1 MKYYDKISDLIGKTP
16 LVRINKINP
25 YPETLIL
32 AKLERFNPGGSVKD
46 RVAKSMLDDAENKG
60 LLGPDKIVLESTS
73 GNTGIGLAMLC
84 ALKGYQCELVMPESM
99 SIERRM
105 IMMAY
110 GAKVTLTPAGEGTD
124 GARDYVRRKL
134 SEEPEIYFSPNQY
147 DNPANWKAH
156 FENTAQEIIED
167 TDGKIT
173 HFVAGLGTSGTLMGV
188 ARGLKERLADVK
200 IVSVEP
206 KTDSFI
212 QGLRDLDVQEIPLIF
227 DESKLDRRI
236 RVSDVDAEK
245 TTKLLGLQEGIFS
258 GLSSGAAMWGAIEV
272 ARELN
277 ESGFSDGV
285 IVVMLPDSGERYL
298 SNNQYSLA
306 ISSSQTNSSLVE
318 FLVN

>member
-134 SEEPEIYFSPNQY
+134 SEEPERYFSPNQY

-156 FENTAQEIIED
+156 FKNTAQEIIED

-227 DESKLDRRI
+227 DESKLNRRI

-306 ISSSQTNSSLVE
+306 ISSSQTDSSLVE